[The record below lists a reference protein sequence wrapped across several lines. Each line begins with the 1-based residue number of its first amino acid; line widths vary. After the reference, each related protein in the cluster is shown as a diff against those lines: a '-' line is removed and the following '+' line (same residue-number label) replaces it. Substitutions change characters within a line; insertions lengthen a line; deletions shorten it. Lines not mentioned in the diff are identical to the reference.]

1 VALADATPVAAA
13 DPSAET
19 KAELYGTSCVFTP
32 GAGPV
37 KEGEGAASTEAKL
50 IAWAAGE
57 PAARAAKPAR
67 RKA

>member
-1 VALADATPVAAA
+1 
-13 DPSAET
+13 
-19 KAELYGTSCVFTP
+19 VFTP
-32 GAGPV
+32 AGGPA

-57 PAARAAKPAR
+57 PAARAAKAAR